1 MISDYTCQIASVT
14 DYSRVLFRVFSNA
27 RVYSPVVIR
36 DPNMCTRATR
46 QGRVVAL
53 CDYCSNTVEF
63 IGLQQAEEMVS
74 AKGWTRGVLTD
85 LSGGQRVAMD
95 MVEGGKGPEAVNIRL
110 F

>member
-1 MISDYTCQIASVT
+1 MTYYLRI
-14 DYSRVLFRVFSNA
+14 LFRAFSNA
-27 RVYSPVVIR
+27 RVYSPVDIR
-36 DPNMCTRATR
+36 DPNMHTRATR

-74 AKGWTRGVLTD
+74 TKGWTRGVLTD
-85 LSGGQRVAMD
+85 LSAGQRVAVD